1 MSVAAIIVAAGRG
14 SRAGEGLSKPYRSVG
29 GEAVIARTLRAFL
42 AHPAVDLVL
51 PVIHP
56 DDRDLYDHVSARLE
70 GGALRPP
77 AYGGPTRQDS
87 VRNGL
92 EALVLRS
99 PEIVLI
105 HDAAR
110 PFVTADLIA
119 GVVATAQRAGAAVP
133 GCAVTDTMKLVDERN
148 VVVATP
154 DRACL
159 RAIQTPQAFR
169 FEALLDAHR
178 RAAAAGL
185 DGFTDDG
192 ALAEWAGLAVEV
204 FEGDPD
210 NVKLTRPAD
219 FAAAERRLGQG
230 IAHVT
235 RLGIG
240 FDVHAFTEG
249 DHVWLGGLRVPH
261 SRGVRAHSDGDVILH
276 ALTDAL
282 LGALAD
288 GDIGVHFPPEDPR
301 WRGASSDRFLADAA
315 DKVRSRGGFIDHLDA
330 TLLCE
335 TPRLGPHREAMRAR
349 IAQIAGV
356 RVDQVSLK
364 ATTTEGMGFTGR
376 GEGLAAQ
383 AAATVRLPVMSDDS

>member
-14 SRAGEGLSKPYRSVG
+14 SRAGEGVPKPYRRVG
-29 GEAVIARTLRAFL
+29 GQAVIARALRAFL
-42 AHPAVDLVL
+42 SHPAVEAVL

-56 DDRDLYDHVSARLE
+56 DDRDLYDQVSAVLE
-70 GGALRPP
+70 GGALQLP
-77 AYGGPTRQDS
+77 AYGGPTRQAS
-87 VRNGL
+87 VLNGL
-92 EALVLRS
+92 EALVPRS

-110 PFVTADLIA
+110 PFVTADLITGA
-119 GVVATAQRAGAAVP
+119 VAAARRAGAAVP

-154 DRACL
+154 DRTRL

-178 RAAAAGL
+178 RAARAGL
-185 DGFTDDG
+185 DSFTDDG
-192 ALAEWAGLAVEV
+192 ALAEWAGLAVAV

-219 FAAAERRLGQG
+219 FAAAARRLGQD
-230 IAHVT
+230 IACVT

-249 DHVWLGGLRVPH
+249 DHVWLGGVRVPH
-261 SRGVRAHSDGDVILH
+261 SRGVSAHSDGDVILH

-288 GDIGVHFPPEDPR
+288 GDIGVHFPPDDPR

-315 DKVRSRGGFIDHLDA
+315 ERVRSRGGFIDHLDA
-330 TLLCE
+330 TLLCQS
-335 TPRLGPHREAMRAR
+335 PRLGPHREAMRAR
-349 IAQIAGV
+349 IAGIAGV

-383 AAATVRLPVMSDDS
+383 AAATVRLRVMADDS